1 MLLIYFFFP
10 SSVCSVF
17 RPRRKLVF
25 FFSLPENFFKGQR
38 NLPLPHPM
46 KSNPKT
52 TKIQPLASS
61 QPFISVTDKNHQK
74 SHKKKTNSGDQ
85 QKGPK
90 RSKNQHEKGL
100 EITKK
105 EASSVAFFLH
115 LSIQISSLSRS

>member
-1 MLLIYFFFP
+1 LDNAGIPMLLIYFFFP

-74 SHKKKTNSGDQ
+74 SHKKKKPTPATNKKD
-85 QKGPK
+85 QKGAK
-90 RSKNQHEKGL
+90 INM
-100 EITKK
+100 KK
-105 EASSVAFFLH
+105 D
-115 LSIQISSLSRS
+115 